1 MAISKEELYP
11 IIREIVL
18 QELEERIPI
27 HKEIVD
33 LKSAI
38 ERLTFAQE
46 RTEKRIEELAEAQR
60 KTEER
65 LNALVEAQ
73 KRTEERLDALAEAQ
87 RKTEERLNALA
98 EAQKRTE
105 ERLERLE
112 KVVEGL
118 IESQKKAEERLE
130 RLETIV
136 ESLIEAQRKTEE
148 EIRELTL
155 VVKNMQRQI
164 NGISKELGG
173 LSHAVGF
180 QLEDRAYRSLP
191 SLLKRDFGIEVKERL
206 VRKFIKNKR
215 GENMEINILGKG
227 ERDGKEIYI
236 VGEAKANLSIRHVVD
251 FIDRLKDIKE
261 VITGEIFPIVVTY
274 MTEPEVEEFAKSK
287 GISVY
292 YSYDFEPIY

>member
-1 MAISKEELYP
+1 MAIPKEELYP

-18 QELEERIPI
+18 QELEERIPL

-38 ERLTFAQE
+38 ERLIFAQE
-46 RTEKRIEELAEAQR
+46 RTEKRIEELAEAQ
-60 KTEER
+60 
-65 LNALVEAQ
+65 
-73 KRTEERLDALAEAQ
+73 KRTEERLDAL
-87 RKTEERLNALA
+87 
-98 EAQKRTE
+98 
-105 ERLERLE
+105 
-112 KVVEGL
+112 V
-118 IESQKKAEERLE
+118 
-130 RLETIV
+130 
-136 ESLIEAQRKTEE
+136 EAQRKTEE

-155 VVKNMQRQI
+155 VLKNMQRQI

-173 LSHAVGF
+173 LSHVVRF

-206 VRKFIKNKR
+206 VRKFIKNKK

-227 ERDGKEIYI
+227 ERNGKEIYI
-236 VGEAKANLSIRHVVD
+236 VGEAKANLSIRHVID
-251 FIDRLKDIKE
+251 FIDRLKDIRE
-261 VITGEIFPIVVTY
+261 VIIGEIFPIVVTY

-287 GISVY
+287 GIYIY